1 MELICE
7 ILFEVYLE
15 LMMLIVPE
23 KKATSKKYRIIAVT
37 IAIIALLGNLALL
50 VWGGVLV
57 FEKQNLL
64 GIIPLVIAIVWS
76 LAQIILGF
84 VLQSR
89 KDK

>member
-1 MELICE
+1 MNMMVLM
-7 ILFEVYLE
+7 FEVYLE